1 MCLFTDALTKGWGDG
16 VEQKEKS
23 PLLLV
28 NAGLCYGFTPWCT
41 GDQALRVQGRELP
54 SPPHPAFSP
63 KASGKDEK

>member
-1 MCLFTDALTKGWGDG
+1 M
-16 VEQKEKS
+16 EQKEKS